1 MCAQR
6 VYLEIAAIIKFTF
19 LVRVHTNIKNKCN
32 EDFSDTELLGKN
44 ISVKHLSNTPVLFEA
59 LQTMLLR

>member
-6 VYLEIAAIIKFTF
+6 DYLKIAAIIKFTF

-32 EDFSDTELLGKN
+32 EDFSDTKLLGKK